1 VRLARTSASWHLS
14 RRGLSITRKSPV
26 RRIAP
31 SLIIRND
38 LRYWTMNHIA
48 RHVVIDVETAQSYD
62 HIIEIA
68 AVEVIGRTISPRSL
82 VRRVKPRSAMSPFC
96 YAVHHISLAD
106 LEQEPYFEHVI
117 HDLIDFVGDD
127 TIVAHNYAYE
137 YNTLKREFARAERPA
152 YPRERFFC
160 TMALAKRSG
169 LPGKL
174 RHACGQVGI
183 SIAHLRDAHDAL
195 NDALLAAH
203 LFLKLTPAQRP

>member
-1 VRLARTSASWHLS
+1 M
-14 RRGLSITRKSPV
+14 KQE
-26 RRIAP
+26 
-31 SLIIRND
+31 D
-38 LRYWTMNHIA
+38 RY
-48 RHVVIDVETAQSYD
+48 VVIDVETAQSYD

-68 AVEVIGRTISPRSL
+68 AVEIIGRTISSRSF

-96 YAVHHISLAD
+96 YAVHRSPLVD

-127 TIVAHNYAYE
+127 TIIAHNYAYE
-137 YNTLKREFARAERPA
+137 YNTLKREFERAERPT

-174 RHACGQVGI
+174 RHACSQAGI
-183 SIAHLRDAHDAL
+183 SIAHLRAEHDAL

-203 LFLKLTPAQRP
+203 LFLTLRATERP

>member
-1 VRLARTSASWHLS
+1 M
-14 RRGLSITRKSPV
+14 KQE
-26 RRIAP
+26 
-31 SLIIRND
+31 D
-38 LRYWTMNHIA
+38 RY
-48 RHVVIDVETAQSYD
+48 VVIDVETAQSYD
-62 HIIEIA
+62 HIIEIS
-68 AVEVIGRTISPRSL
+68 AVEIIGRTISSRSF

-96 YAVHHISLAD
+96 YAVHRIPLVD

-127 TIVAHNYAYE
+127 TIIAHNYAYE
-137 YNTLKREFARAERPA
+137 YNTLKREFERAERPT

-174 RHACGQVGI
+174 RHACSQAGI
-183 SIAHLRDAHDAL
+183 SIAHLRAEHDAL

-203 LFLKLTPAQRP
+203 LFLTLRATERP

>member
-1 VRLARTSASWHLS
+1 
-14 RRGLSITRKSPV
+14 
-26 RRIAP
+26 
-31 SLIIRND
+31 
-38 LRYWTMNHIA
+38 MNQFD

-62 HIIEIA
+62 HVIEIA
-68 AVEVIGRTISPRSL
+68 AIEVIGGTISPRSF

-96 YAVHHISLAD
+96 YAVHRISLAD
-106 LEQEPYFEHVI
+106 LENEPHFEEVV
-117 HDLIDFVGDD
+117 HDLIEFVGDD

-137 YNTLKREFARAERPA
+137 YNTLKREFERASRPT

-174 RHACGQVGI
+174 RHACSQAGI
-183 SIAHLRDAHDAL
+183 SVAHLRDAHDAL

-203 LFLKLTPAQRP
+203 LFLKLNPAKRL